1 MYALIDNNNF
11 YASCERVFDPSLKH
25 KPVLILSSN
34 DGCII
39 ARSNEAKAL
48 GIKMGEPFY
57 KYRELAKQNQ
67 VAIFS
72 SNFTLYGDMSGRVRA
87 TLATL
92 LYDVEVYSIDE
103 IFSDVSGYEDKQ
115 ALGEQVRD
123 TVVKWTGIPVT
134 VGIAPTK
141 TLAKAA
147 VSIAKKHKGYHGV
160 FYLDS
165 DERRIKLLK
174 HMEIDDIWGIGR
186 QWGKKLRQQGIHKAY
201 DLTEKPNSWI
211 RKHMNVIGLRVAD
224 ELRGIPCFHAEEQ
237 PEAKKSITVS
247 RSFGSKITSFD
258 ELAEALS
265 YFASR
270 SAEKLRKEQRLVKYV
285 SVYVRTNYFNKNEP
299 QYRQSK
305 TIELPFYSDYTPDI
319 LNAATKALESIFQ
332 EGYNYK
338 KCGILLTDLIDSN
351 QYCDDLFNEGN
362 KDANHKLM
370 EAIDGLNQKMGSST
384 VSYATTLGQ
393 GQWKPNSNLKSKSY
407 TTKWDELVEI

>member
-1 MYALIDNNNF
+1 
-11 YASCERVFDPSLKH
+11 
-25 KPVLILSSN
+25 
-34 DGCII
+34 
-39 ARSNEAKAL
+39 
-48 GIKMGEPFY
+48 
-57 KYRELAKQNQ
+57 
-67 VAIFS
+67 
-72 SNFTLYGDMSGRVRA
+72 
-87 TLATL
+87 
-92 LYDVEVYSIDE
+92 
-103 IFSDVSGYEDKQ
+103 
-115 ALGEQVRD
+115 
-123 TVVKWTGIPVT
+123 
-134 VGIAPTK
+134 
-141 TLAKAA
+141 
-147 VSIAKKHKGYHGV
+147 
-160 FYLDS
+160 
-165 DERRIKLLK
+165 
-174 HMEIDDIWGIGR
+174 MEIDDIWGIGR

-370 EAIDGLNQKMGSST
+370 EAIDWLNQKMGSST